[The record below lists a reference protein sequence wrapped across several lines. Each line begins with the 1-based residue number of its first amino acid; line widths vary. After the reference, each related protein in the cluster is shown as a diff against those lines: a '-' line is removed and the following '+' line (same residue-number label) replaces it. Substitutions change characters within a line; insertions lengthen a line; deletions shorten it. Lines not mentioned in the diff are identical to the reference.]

1 MYLPMQQAPCVKRL
15 NYCIRASN
23 LQSSGLWRYNRS
35 TSKLPK
41 KRNQNP
47 SPKLSF
53 SWWVLLGSLGPGTQG
68 DSCFG
73 TCYTPAT
80 ATRIRGKSIGTETLW
95 RDAKSW
101 TFLFYVGSPIW
112 GNRKKNGMKRLE
124 RHSPQRTV
132 ALTQRPCTSALP
144 GTCSLAELWARAAL
158 GAAQGSACRAVWG
171 YLGGLV
177 LSPTHVA
184 ELAATAAP
192 VFQLVLQ
199 GPLAL
204 L

>member
-1 MYLPMQQAPCVKRL
+1 M
-15 NYCIRASN
+15 
-23 LQSSGLWRYNRS
+23 
-35 TSKLPK
+35 
-41 KRNQNP
+41 
-47 SPKLSF
+47 
-53 SWWVLLGSLGPGTQG
+53 GSLGPGTQG

-80 ATRIRGKSIGTETLW
+80 ATRIRGKSIGTETLQ

-101 TFLFYVGSPIW
+101 TFSFYVGSPHS
-112 GNRKKNGMKRLE
+112 GQVEDTAEKQLE
-124 RHSPQRTV
+124 RHSPQRTA
-132 ALTQRPCTSALP
+132 ALAQRLRFPAPRYALASRAP
-144 GTCSLAELWARAAL
+144 EREELWGQRGGCPPGL
-158 GAAQGSACRAVWG
+158 PAVWG